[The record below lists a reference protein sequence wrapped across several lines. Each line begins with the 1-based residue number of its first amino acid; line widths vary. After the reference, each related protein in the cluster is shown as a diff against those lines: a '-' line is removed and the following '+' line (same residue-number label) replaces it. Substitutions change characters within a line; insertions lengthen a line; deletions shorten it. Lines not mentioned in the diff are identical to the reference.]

1 MKSIICEQLGSLEF
15 LKLEEIPSPVPNAHE
30 VLIEVAASG
39 VSFPDVLMVL
49 GKYQT
54 KPDLPFTPG
63 LEMAGVI
70 KSVGLEVVDLKPG
83 DWVFGRATRCFA
95 EELVTIPDFLWRLPK
110 QIDYKVAAGFSLNYG
125 TSWYGLQARA
135 RLRPGETLLVLGAS
149 GGVGIA
155 AVELGKMLGAKVIAC
170 ASSEAKLAICQ
181 SKGADQTI
189 NYETE
194 NIREAIKHLTN
205 NRGVDVVFDP
215 VGGRFADP
223 AIRSLAWGGRY
234 LVVGFAAGE
243 ISKVALNL
251 PLLKGATILGVW
263 WGGLMKADR
272 AMAHELMQQL
282 VGYLAAGLIQPS
294 VMAEYPLADAYHA
307 LNELAHRKTTGKL
320 IMDIKT

>member
-1 MKSIICEQLGSLEF
+1 MKSIMCQQFGSLEL
-15 LKLEEIPSPVPNAHE
+15 LKLEEVPSPAPNASE
-30 VLIEVAASG
+30 VLVEVYASG

-54 KPDLPFTPG
+54 KQELPFTPG

-70 KSVGLEVVDLKPG
+70 KSVGEDVVGFKPG
-83 DWVFGRATRCFA
+83 DWIFGRATRCLA

-110 QIDYKVAAGFSLNYG
+110 QVDCKVAAGFSLNYG
-125 TSWYGLQARA
+125 TSWYALQNRA
-135 RLRPGETLLVLGAS
+135 RLQPGETLLVLGAS

-155 AVELGKMLGAKVIAC
+155 AVELGKTLGAKVIAC
-170 ASSEAKLAICQ
+170 ASSETKLAVCR

-194 NIREAIKHLTN
+194 NIREAIKYLTN

-234 LVVGFAAGE
+234 LIVGFAAGE
-243 ISKVALNL
+243 ISKLSLNL

-282 VGYLAAGLIQPS
+282 VDYLAEGRIQPS
-294 VMAEYPLADAYHA
+294 IMGEYPLANAYDA
-307 LNELAHRKTTGKL
+307 LNDLAHRKTTGKV
-320 IMDIKT
+320 IIDIKA

>member
-1 MKSIICEQLGSLEF
+1 MKSIMCQQFGSLEL
-15 LKLEEIPSPVPNAHE
+15 LKLEEVPSPAPNASE
-30 VLIEVAASG
+30 VLVEVYASG

-54 KPDLPFTPG
+54 KQELPFTPG

-70 KSVGLEVVDLKPG
+70 KSVGEDVVGFKPG
-83 DWVFGRATRCFA
+83 DWIFGRATRCLA

-110 QIDYKVAAGFSLNYG
+110 QVDCKVAAGFSLNYG
-125 TSWYGLQARA
+125 TSWYALQNRA
-135 RLRPGETLLVLGAS
+135 RLQPGETLLVLGAS

-155 AVELGKMLGAKVIAC
+155 AVELGKILGAKVIAC
-170 ASSEAKLAICQ
+170 ASSETKLAVCR

-194 NIREAIKHLTN
+194 NIREAIKYLTN

-234 LVVGFAAGE
+234 LIVGFAAGE
-243 ISKVALNL
+243 ISKLSLNL

-282 VGYLAAGLIQPS
+282 VDYLAEGRIQPS
-294 VMAEYPLADAYHA
+294 IMGEYPLANAYDA
-307 LNELAHRKTTGKL
+307 LNDLAHRKTTGKV
-320 IMDIKT
+320 IIDIKA